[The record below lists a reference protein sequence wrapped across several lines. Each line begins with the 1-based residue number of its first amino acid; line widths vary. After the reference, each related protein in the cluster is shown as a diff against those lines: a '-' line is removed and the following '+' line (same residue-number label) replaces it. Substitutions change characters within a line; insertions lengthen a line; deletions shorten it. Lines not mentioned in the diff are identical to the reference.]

1 MGKGDESTWS
11 RSIKAI
17 SAALHA
23 AADLILPRHC
33 AVCGRPLLVH
43 EKHLCIF
50 CLSDIPFTYTW
61 NMPHNPMSDRFNE
74 HICIPEAEAGEKEPY
89 CHAAA
94 LFFFNS
100 EAEYRH
106 IPYRIKYHGD
116 VALARFFGQM
126 LGRRLAA
133 SETFRDVD
141 MLIPVPLHWRRKWER
156 GYNQA
161 EAIARGIADANG
173 AAIRTDILK
182 RAKRTTTQT
191 RLSVEEKKL
200 NVSGAF
206 TAVRDIPGNV
216 SHILIVDDV
225 FTTGATLH
233 SCYAALH
240 AACREKKISVATL
253 ALVSNI

>member
-1 MGKGDESTWS
+1 MGNGEADILT
-11 RSIKAI
+11 RSIKAV
-17 SAALHA
+17 SAALGA
-23 AADLILPRHC
+23 LADLILPRHC
-33 AVCGRPLLVH
+33 AVCGRRLLAH

-61 NMPHNPMSDRFNE
+61 DMPHNPMSDRFNE
-74 HICIPEAEAGEKEPY
+74 HICIPDSADGGKEPY

-116 VALARFFGQM
+116 RALGRFFGQM
-126 LGRRLAA
+126 LGRRLAV
-133 SETFRDVD
+133 SGTFSDVD
-141 MLIPVPLHWRRKWER
+141 MIIPVPLHWKRKWER

-161 EAIARGIADANG
+161 ETIARGIADANG
-173 AAIRTDILK
+173 AAVRTDILK
-182 RAKRTTTQT
+182 RVKRTTTQT
-191 RLSVEEKKL
+191 RLSVADKKL
-200 NVSGAF
+200 NVRGAF
-206 TAVRDIPGNV
+206 KAIRDIPDNV

-233 SCYAALH
+233 SCYTALH
-240 AACREKKISVATL
+240 AVCRNKKISVATL

>member
-1 MGKGDESTWS
+1 MEKKAILSG
-11 RSIKAI
+11 SIKAV
-17 SAALHA
+17 SAGLGAV
-23 AADLILPRHC
+23 ADLILPRHC
-33 AVCGRPLLVH
+33 AVCGRRLLAH

-61 NMPHNPMSDRFNE
+61 DMPHNPMSDRFNA
-74 HICIPEAEAGEKEPY
+74 HICIPDAAEGEKEPY

-116 VALARFFGQM
+116 TALGRFFGQM
-126 LGRRLAA
+126 LGRRLAV
-133 SETFRDVD
+133 SDTFRDVD
-141 MLIPVPLHWRRKWER
+141 MIIPVPLHWKRKWER

-161 EAIARGIADANG
+161 EIIARGMADAIG
-173 AAIRTDILK
+173 AAVRTDILK
-182 RAKRTTTQT
+182 RVKKTTTQT
-191 RLSVEEKKL
+191 RLGIEEKKL
-200 NVSGAF
+200 NVTGAF
-206 TAVRDIPGNV
+206 RVISDIPGNV

-240 AACREKKISVATL
+240 TVCRKKKISVATL